1 MEAIPAGYPFLHPTF
16 SKYRGVTLDALS
28 DRDLFEIFDVLRGG
42 ARADIRAREII
53 EPELWRRGLRRP
65 PRRLSHWF

>member
-1 MEAIPAGYPFLHPTF
+1 MEAIPAGYPFLHPVF
-16 SKYRGVTLDALS
+16 DKFRDVSLGLLS
-28 DRDLFEIFDVLRGG
+28 DQDLCEIFDVLRGG

-65 PRRLSHWF
+65 PRRR

>member
-1 MEAIPAGYPFLHPTF
+1 MEAITAGYPFLHPTF

-28 DRDLFEIFDVLRGG
+28 NRDLHEIFDVLGRDS
-42 ARADIRAREII
+42 RADLRAREII

-65 PRRLSHWF
+65 PRRLSHWV